1 MSLTDTK
8 VKNARPAEKAVK
20 VADGFGLYRF
30 KILAVRLSL
39 RWQTEGVFYWGLP
52 CYIAC

>member
-20 VADGFGLYRF
+20 LTDGFG
-30 KILAVRLSL
+30 
-39 RWQTEGVFYWGLP
+39 
-52 CYIAC
+52 

>member
-20 VADGFGLYRF
+20 LADGFGLY
-30 KILAVRLSL
+30 
-39 RWQTEGVFYWGLP
+39 
-52 CYIAC
+52 